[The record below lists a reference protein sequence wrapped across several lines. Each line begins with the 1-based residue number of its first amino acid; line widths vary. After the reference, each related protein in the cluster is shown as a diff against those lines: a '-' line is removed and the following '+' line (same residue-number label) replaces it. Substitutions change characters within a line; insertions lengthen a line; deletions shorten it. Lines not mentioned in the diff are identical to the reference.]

1 MNNKNHL
8 NNYIKANKI
17 KDREVIN
24 KVSKWII
31 WDNHKIITNKIKIK
45 IQNNNYDDMF
55 LRIKNLYIVFK

>member
-24 KVSKWII
+24 KESKWII